1 MVEAQKRLSD
11 SANAFVAQEKARY
24 SNEIKKIGNERRKAL
39 EKAREQAQ
47 ELDQLQSELA
57 GFREHKVTAA
67 SGLSQQLEDI
77 TGRFHVLETQYKV
90 AQREIGEKRSLA
102 SRLTQT
108 LAEHETAKSKI
119 AERDKDVSRLTQE
132 VETCKTAML
141 KARAA
146 EERATAQ
153 AEETRN
159 KGQSGFDDLRRSL
172 SQAEEKSRYAEVGLA
187 QMKSSAEKTILE
199 EQEKHRKQ
207 REALQ
212 QRLTDAQNEL
222 QLKTEEANDIRAFV
236 ERTVQQQQALWQKS
250 YADLDVKA
258 AEYKA
263 ALEEKCRLLEDAQA
277 GRDST
282 QAQVASLRAE
292 IQQQQ
297 KHEADRQSR
306 QKVNGKTIDD
316 LRKQRDAAQAEV
328 TNLQANEQLR
338 VQMETDR
345 QGREETAQ
353 AAVDNL
359 QRERDEAKAVIA
371 SLQASEGQRRQDQDE
386 RNALAVEMQNTVNR
400 LRSER
405 DLAQNALKALQAR
418 DSERRRP
425 HGERT
430 DDSRQPA
437 LQPSDQRKSTPII
450 PPKISDLPAPVKQ
463 RKKADR
469 TTNTIVRPPTAN
481 ERNEAQ
487 QPRRDALPAPT
498 RLTAHAQPAT
508 NTQHYSGASRPSAR
522 RDQDISSVSAA
533 HPLSA
538 SMGDD
543 EMLDRVPSRQFSQ
556 IVPESQLVNSTQAA
570 PVVGK
575 TMRKCH
581 AASSQTLAA
590 SLDFSGNPR
599 IVNQGASI
607 DLATGALPSQASRG
621 SSFQIYEDPHEP
633 QNDRTSEEDSVRANF
648 TFRKPFPMP
657 NSGSKRLS
665 RTTSDKSLESRVAT
679 SLCARHTPEN
689 TVDALSLQRKHTP
702 EIPKY
707 PFGSSPE
714 FMNPPSIMVKRRY
727 SGPNTPGD
735 MKSADARRLST
746 PLRDPRV
753 AARAGAPKRRLTQD
767 DQPDENVNEPPAK
780 KPAQPSVL
788 KAVAPKC
795 SDEDSFLARSSQSV
809 NDLPRIEGP
818 NPGRNAAAAMS
829 SRMRISGGTTRTTRN
844 QAKNSKGEYLQRF
857 AAASS
862 TNVSMKDQAFKDR
875 FSQELRRR

>member
-1 MVEAQKRLSD
+1 MWQVKEAVAEAQKRLSD

-24 SNEIKKIGNERRKAL
+24 SKEIKKIGNERRKAL
-39 EKAREQAQ
+39 EKAQEQAQ

-57 GFREHKVTAA
+57 GFREHKATAA

-132 VETCKTAML
+132 VESCKSAML

-146 EERATAQ
+146 EERATAR

-159 KGQSGFDDLRRSL
+159 KDQSGVDDLRRNL
-172 SQAEEKSRYAEVGLA
+172 SQAEEKSRYAEAGLA

-222 QLKTEEANDIRAFV
+222 QLKTEEANDTRAFV
-236 ERTVQQQQALWQKS
+236 QRTVQQQQALWQKS

-263 ALEEKCRLLEDAQA
+263 ALEEKGRLLEDAQA

-292 IQQQQ
+292 IQQLQ

-306 QKVNGKTIDD
+306 QKVNEKTIDD
-316 LRKQRDAAQAEV
+316 LRKQHDAAQAEV

-338 VQMETDR
+338 LQMEIDR
-345 QGREETAQ
+345 QGREEIAQ
-353 AAVDNL
+353 ATIDNL

-371 SLQASEGQRRQDQDE
+371 SLQASEGQRRHDQDE
-386 RNALAVEMQNTVNR
+386 RNALTVEMHNTVNR

-405 DLAQNALKALQAR
+405 DVAQNALGALQAR
-418 DSERRRP
+418 DSERR
-425 HGERT
+425 
-430 DDSRQPA
+430 QPA
-437 LQPSDQRKSTPII
+437 LQLSDQRKNTPIV

-487 QPRRDALPAPT
+487 QPRRDTLPAAT
-498 RLTAHAQPAT
+498 RFTAPAQPAT
-508 NTQHYSGASRPSAR
+508 HAQHYGGASKPSAR
-522 RDQDISSVSAA
+522 REQDISSFSTA
-533 HPLSA
+533 HSLSA

-543 EMLDRVPSRQFSQ
+543 EMLDRAPSRHFSQ
-556 IVPESQLVNSTQAA
+556 TVPESQLVNSTQTA
-570 PVVGK
+570 PNVGT
-575 TMRKCH
+575 TMRKGH

-599 IVNQGASI
+599 IVNQGAPT
-607 DLATGALPSQASRG
+607 DLAVGALPSQASQG

-665 RTTSDKSLESRVAT
+665 RTTSDKSLESRAAT
-679 SLCARHTPEN
+679 SRRARHTPEN
-689 TVDALSLQRKHTP
+689 MVDAVSSQRKHTP
-702 EIPKY
+702 ETPKY

-735 MKSADARRLST
+735 MKSADARRSST

-753 AARAGAPKRRLTQD
+753 AARGGAPKRRLTQD

-780 KPAQPSVL
+780 KPAQPSAL
-788 KAVAPKC
+788 KAIAPKR

-818 NPGRNAAAAMS
+818 NPGRNAAAAIS

-844 QAKNSKGEYLQRF
+844 QAKSSKGKYLQRF
-857 AAASS
+857 AAASN
-862 TNVSMKDQAFKDR
+862 TNVSITDQAFKDR